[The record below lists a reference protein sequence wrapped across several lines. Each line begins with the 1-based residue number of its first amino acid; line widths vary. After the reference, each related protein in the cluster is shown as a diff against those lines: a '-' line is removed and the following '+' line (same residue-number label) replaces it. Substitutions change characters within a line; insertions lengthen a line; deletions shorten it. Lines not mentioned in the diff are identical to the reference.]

1 MTGYYYHGFG
11 YDFSTGGIT
20 SIYEKN
26 EDGNFNDTGYELFE
40 FDIIGNLDISNK
52 LEPIEHVIYYQGET
66 WRHLN
71 KARFKAIYTIQS
83 FLDIVTPSVSR
94 QKVTISR
101 KVTNSRYF

>member
-1 MTGYYYHGFG
+1 MFTLRGKTYYHGFG

-66 WRHLN
+66 
-71 KARFKAIYTIQS
+71 
-83 FLDIVTPSVSR
+83 
-94 QKVTISR
+94 
-101 KVTNSRYF
+101 